1 MSGDGECVMGEPKR
15 YIIAWHSNTGMHS
28 HARTQDDDT
37 HTGIHTCAHANTQAQ
52 TRADFQITDRQT
64 DRLTHARTHA
74 RKATQTQHSCSPWAA
89 FRSHGAH
96 A

>member
-52 TRADFQITDRQT
+52 TRADTHITDRQT
-64 DRLTHARTHA
+64 DSRTHA